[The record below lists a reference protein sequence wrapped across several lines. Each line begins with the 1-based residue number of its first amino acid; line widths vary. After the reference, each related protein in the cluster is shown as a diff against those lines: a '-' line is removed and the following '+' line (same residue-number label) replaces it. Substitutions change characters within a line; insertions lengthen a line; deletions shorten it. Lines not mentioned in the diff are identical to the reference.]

1 MEMSPRS
8 HPALPV
14 DLETL
19 PEPDHPQAPG
29 AGGSE
34 YLFLTYTATPPIS
47 KTQHTF
53 CRGPFQEKEGF
64 LESGQGHRI
73 SFLLWPP
80 CSHQASVNMRVP
92 LWPVG
97 AHLAPLPRV
106 PERMPVGTRRQAGTL
121 GN

>member
-64 LESGQGHRI
+64 LESGQGQNQL
-73 SFLLWPP
+73 SPLASLQPP
-80 CSHQASVNMRVP
+80 SLSEHACASVACGGP
-92 LWPVG
+92 PSST
-97 AHLAPLPRV
+97 A
-106 PERMPVGTRRQAGTL
+106 
-121 GN
+121 